1 MSEYVGTELE
11 IFREAHNW
19 KGYWSRRI
27 APFTAGRV
35 LEVGA
40 GIGANTPFLANP
52 SVTHMLLLEP
62 DSRFA
67 APLSDAAR
75 SIGQPDLRVENRIG
89 TVVDLAASERFDTI
103 LYVDVLEHIEDD
115 RGELAA
121 AATHLAP
128 GGHLVVLAPAFQW
141 LYSPFDRA
149 VGHYRRY
156 TVSMLRSL
164 TPPSVALIS
173 SSYLDG
179 PGALLSLGN
188 RLLRRQTTATR
199 GQVLFWDRNIVPI
212 ATVTDV
218 LTRRIVG
225 RSVVCIW
232 RARA

>member
-19 KGYWSRRI
+19 KGYWSRCI

-115 RGELAA
+115 RAA
-121 AATHLAP
+121 LRAMRDVLTP
-128 GGHLVVLAPAFQW
+128 GGRVILIIPAHQA
-141 LYSPFDRA
+141 LHGSIDRA
-149 VGHYRRY
+149 IGHYRRY
-156 TVSMLRSL
+156 DRHEIEAKLADAGLAPEHVSYFNVLGVPGWFLNARIL
-164 TPPSVALIS
+164 QRQSV
-173 SSYLDG
+173 
-179 PGALLSLGN
+179 PGFQARVNDRLVP
-188 RLLRRQTTATR
+188 LLRLERKLHLPFGMSLLA
-199 GQVLFWDRNIVPI
+199 
-212 ATVTDV
+212 
-218 LTRRIVG
+218 VG
-225 RSVVCIW
+225 R
-232 RARA
+232 AA